1 MDARATRK
9 LCALIVLRAAM
20 DYRQARKKNDRYTL
34 EETERFFRSE
44 CFEMINPIPELS
56 GEEMMKRIRENF
68 DLKNVW
74 AELEKE
80 R

>member
-1 MDARATRK
+1 MDARATRT

-44 CFEMINPIPELS
+44 
-56 GEEMMKRIRENF
+56 
-68 DLKNVW
+68 
-74 AELEKE
+74 
-80 R
+80 

>member
-44 CFEMINPIPELS
+44 WFEMINPIPELS
-56 GEEMMKRIRENF
+56 G
-68 DLKNVW
+68 
-74 AELEKE
+74 
-80 R
+80 